1 LAARPGHPLSGSESA
16 RKRHYKMKI
25 MTPRISWRNAIVA
38 LAVIAVLIYGVRR
51 IWAPPPRL
59 AFVTAPV
66 TRADLE
72 DAVLAAGT
80 VEAYKQV
87 NVGAQVSGQIR
98 TLKVALGDVVKK
110 GDLIAEIDSL
120 TQQNALRTNEA
131 ALLNVQAQL
140 QARQATLKQ
149 AELAFNRARLL
160 LEQDA
165 GSRGDYEAA
174 EATLNST
181 RAEIEQLKAQIVQ
194 ARITVDNARVNL
206 GYTRIVAPMD
216 GTVVAVVAKE
226 GQTVNANQTTPSI
239 ITLARLDLVTIE
251 AQVSEADITRV
262 KPGQTVYF
270 TTLGEPDKR
279 YTTTLRALEPA
290 PESITSG
297 STTSTTTTSTSTAVY
312 YNALLDVPNPESKL
326 RISMTTQVRIV
337 LAEARHALSI
347 PAVALGEKTPDGAY
361 LVRVIDAKGQP
372 VARKVRIGIN
382 NTVSAE
388 VLGGLHEGEQVIVSE
403 GGAGAAAGNQRMRP
417 PMRM

>member
-1 LAARPGHPLSGSESA
+1 
-16 RKRHYKMKI
+16 MKI
-25 MTPRISWRNAIVA
+25 KTPRISWRNAIVA
-38 LAVIAVLIYGVRR
+38 LAVVGVLIYGVRR
-51 IWAPPPRL
+51 ISAPPPRPE
-59 AFVTAPV
+59 FVTATV

-120 TQQNALRTNEA
+120 TQQNVLRTNEA

-140 QARQATLKQ
+140 QAREATLKQ
-149 AELAFNRARLL
+149 AGLTFNRARLL
-160 LEQDA
+160 WEQDA

-262 KPGQTVYF
+262 RPGQTVYF

-297 STTSTTTTSTSTAVY
+297 STTSTTTSTSTAVY

-347 PAVALGEKTPDGAY
+347 PAVALGEKMPDGAY
-361 LVRVIDAKGQP
+361 LVRVINSKGQP
-372 VARKVRIGIN
+372 EARKVRIGIN

-388 VLGGLHEGEQVIVSE
+388 VLGGLHEGEEVIVSE